1 MRASHLSPW
10 SQDSQNHRFPLRSAR
25 FVALR
30 VEEEFPA
37 PSLLLVHW
45 VCLALCR
52 ALKCVRALSRAHLHA
67 HPAAPVAQRM
77 LGTPTWP
84 RHLREQTLSF
94 LTHEL
99 GLRRR
104 DIAGTPVAARLASI
118 SCNAALPCD
127 LPVVWSVC
135 VVVAARDLQR
145 GRPRASACMRATEN
159 SDSMPRTR
167 RPAQFG
173 RCSRG
178 RELYRWRDPMIQPDS
193 WHGMQLAAGALCRV
207 LATAF
212 MAPSVRCGVVKSV

>member
-1 MRASHLSPW
+1 
-10 SQDSQNHRFPLRSAR
+10 
-25 FVALR
+25 
-30 VEEEFPA
+30 
-37 PSLLLVHW
+37 VHW

-94 LTHEL
+94 FTHSATQQ
-99 GLRRR
+99 GRPLR
-104 DIAGTPVAARLASI
+104 ARLASI

-145 GRPRASACMRATEN
+145 GRPRASACMRVRR
-159 SDSMPRTR
+159 RT
-167 RPAQFG
+167 
-173 RCSRG
+173 
-178 RELYRWRDPMIQPDS
+178 
-193 WHGMQLAAGALCRV
+193 
-207 LATAF
+207 ATACRARAGQHSSGGARAVESF
-212 MAPSVRCGVVKSV
+212 TVGETP